1 MQKKTG
7 GAGQFRA
14 IEGISGQRVPRGGEM
29 RPDLVAR
36 ALADAAADEH
46 ERGMGIIGFD
56 EAGDVPGG
64 QGSQQGNIGMPHRIG
79 IVGMAHPRLVPRVR
93 IQTAGHGEIVERL
106 AFYQGQI
113 QFVRVA
119 DALGQRRSPPSV
131 QDASTRPEVGASR
144 RLSRRDA

>member
-7 GAGQFRA
+7 RAGQFRA
-14 IEGISGQRVPRGGEM
+14 VEGISGQRVPRGGEM
-29 RPDLVAR
+29 RPDLVAC

-46 ERGMGIIGFD
+46 ERGIGIIGFD
-56 EAGDVPGG
+56 ETGDVPGG
-64 QGSQQGNIGMPHRIG
+64 QGSQQGNISMPHRIG

-93 IQTAGHGEIVERL
+93 VQTAGHGEIVERL
-106 AFYQGQI
+106 AFYQRQI
-113 QFVRVA
+113 QLVRVA
-119 DALGQRRSPPSV
+119 DALGPVPAPSSV

>member
-7 GAGQFRA
+7 RAGQFRA

-46 ERGMGIIGFD
+46 EQGIGIIGFD

-64 QGSQQGNIGMPHRIG
+64 QGSS
-79 IVGMAHPRLVPRVR
+79 RVTSVCR
-93 IQTAGHGEIVERL
+93 TGSGSSVWRT
-106 AFYQGQI
+106 
-113 QFVRVA
+113 RV
-119 DALGQRRSPPSV
+119 LFRVSV
-131 QDASTRPEVGASR
+131 SR
-144 RLSRRDA
+144 RRATVKS

>member
-46 ERGMGIIGFD
+46 ERGIGIIGFD
-56 EAGDVPGG
+56 EAGDVTGG
-64 QGSQQGNIGMPHRIG
+64 QGSQQGNMVCRTGSGSSVWRT
-79 IVGMAHPRLVPRVR
+79 RV
-93 IQTAGHGEIVERL
+93 L
-106 AFYQGQI
+106 F
-113 QFVRVA
+113 RV
-119 DALGQRRSPPSV
+119 SV
-131 QDASTRPEVGASR
+131 SR
-144 RLSRRDA
+144 RRATVKS

>member
-7 GAGQFRA
+7 RAGQFRA

-46 ERGMGIIGFD
+46 ERGIRIIGFD

-64 QGSQQGNIGMPHRIG
+64 QGSQQGNIGMAHRIG

-106 AFYQGQI
+106 AFYQG
-113 QFVRVA
+113 
-119 DALGQRRSPPSV
+119 
-131 QDASTRPEVGASR
+131 
-144 RLSRRDA
+144 

>member
-1 MQKKTG
+1 
-7 GAGQFRA
+7 
-14 IEGISGQRVPRGGEM
+14 M

-46 ERGMGIIGFD
+46 ERGIGIIGFD
-56 EAGDVPGG
+56 EAGDVTGG

-106 AFYQGQI
+106 AFYQGQV
-113 QFVRVA
+113 QLVRVA
-119 DALGQRRSPPSV
+119 DALGPDTSGRSPPSV